1 MPLMFEPLLCFKYSK
16 KIDGKKKR
24 YYKST
29 NILNMPI
36 CIPMPNVSITRGCC
50 GLTDKTVEKIEKV
63 INDDLEINHYKQIV
77 KSLYLTNIAV
87 QNYNLTQKEKK
98 RKRR

>member
-1 MPLMFEPLLCFKYSK
+1 MHLMFKPLLCFKYSK
-16 KIDGKKKR
+16 KINGKKKR

-50 GLTDKTVEKIEKV
+50 GLTE
-63 INDDLEINHYKQIV
+63 QI
-77 KSLYLTNIAV
+77 
-87 QNYNLTQKEKK
+87 
-98 RKRR
+98 